1 SRLSGMVV
9 NQTNKG
15 IPGVV
20 VIATNQVTRRV
31 HRTKSGSSGEYS
43 LNLPTGAYRITV
55 GAPYAARFL
64 RVSKLPKQPYVT
76 ADAPYLAVF
85 PPDNDYKAGN
95 FNDVQENVII
105 VEGKETKL
113 NIPAEIPKAAEKP
126 GTNPN
131 DKQEQPS
138 G

>member
-1 SRLSGMVV
+1 MPVSSRNLTFKSVAWMSILVCLLSVLPIGALAEHKSQFSTISYFDVASIEPALAEQKSRLSGMVV

-55 GAPYAARFL
+55 GAPYAARFS
-64 RVSKLPKQPYVT
+64 RV
-76 ADAPYLAVF
+76 
-85 PPDNDYKAGN
+85 
-95 FNDVQENVII
+95 
-105 VEGKETKL
+105 
-113 NIPAEIPKAAEKP
+113 
-126 GTNPN
+126 
-131 DKQEQPS
+131 
-138 G
+138 